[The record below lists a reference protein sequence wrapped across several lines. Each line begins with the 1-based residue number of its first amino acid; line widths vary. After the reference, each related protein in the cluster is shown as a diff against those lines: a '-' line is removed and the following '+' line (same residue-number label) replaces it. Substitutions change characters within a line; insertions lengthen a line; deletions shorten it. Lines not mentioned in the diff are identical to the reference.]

1 MARSC
6 LLSEVKHG
14 APLLERAAHT
24 PSSARRELRSLPSE
38 ARSRASHTQ
47 RSFPAHPHRPG
58 RPRQPTSLAPTA
70 QSPGPPRGDRRPGG
84 GAANGASCLSLCF
97 LSLAFMAKISLWAA
111 AAPQPRSARAHSETT
126 KAEKRPTESKNAHRR
141 DLDFP
146 LGAEVPAL
154 VVLATLP
161 MNDHR
166 FRGSHHDTTLINHA
180 MYARDERVVIEIQSA
195 TGSAPMH
202 K

>member
-1 MARSC
+1 
-6 LLSEVKHG
+6 
-14 APLLERAAHT
+14 
-24 PSSARRELRSLPSE
+24 
-38 ARSRASHTQ
+38 
-47 RSFPAHPHRPG
+47 
-58 RPRQPTSLAPTA
+58 
-70 QSPGPPRGDRRPGG
+70 
-84 GAANGASCLSLCF
+84 
-97 LSLAFMAKISLWAA
+97 MAKISLWAA